1 MGLRDLSRVSCLV
14 WFTVR
19 ANATLTDKQVYL
31 TSSMSVSELNERGLR
46 CCVLCAKGKSVVVGC
61 RREYN
66 TLCIDVTG
74 L

>member
-1 MGLRDLSRVSCLV
+1 MGLRDLSLVSCLV

-31 TSSMSVSELNERGLR
+31 TSSMSGSELNERGLR
-46 CCVLCAKGKSVVVGC
+46 CCVLCVKGKSVMVGC
-61 RREYN
+61 RGEYN
-66 TLCIDVTG
+66 TLCIGVTG